1 MNNNITLNRAV
12 TKVNHS
18 ISVVDDQ
25 CFEYDEHFFVKL
37 NLLSLSAS
45 LQDVTLSNDNLSIS
59 ITDNDGI
66 L

>member
-1 MNNNITLNRAV
+1 MNNNITLSRTV

-18 ISVVDDQ
+18 ISIVDDPHL
-25 CFEYDEHFFVKL
+25 EHDEQFFVKL
-37 NLLSLSAS
+37 NLLSVSAS